1 MAARGLTVAITAL
14 TGALGIIFTLVS
26 AAQLI
31 GSFFDID
38 VLKEIK
44 DFFKDIS
51 QAAKEASAGVA
62 GLTAVGGAGSDSLT
76 QVLARLGLDK
86 STLEEIPDLLEDI
99 EEELNSLRTLGGAQI
114 AVQGVNR
121 GFIEEGLY
129 GPDRKKALDELS
141 SVAQRFL
148 TIQERIRVLQGQHR
162 PTERL
167 RTGDPY

>member
-1 MAARGLTVAITAL
+1 MP
-14 TGALGIIFTLVS
+14 S
-26 AAQLI
+26 
-31 GSFFDID
+31 ID

-44 DFFKDIS
+44 DFYRHLKRLR
-51 QAAKEASAGVA
+51 AAGVA

-99 EEELNSLRTLGGAQI
+99 EEELNTLRTLGGAQI

-129 GPDRKKALDELS
+129 GLIEKALDELS
-141 SVAQRFL
+141 SAAQRFL
-148 TIQERIRVLQGQHR
+148 TIQRELEYYKGQHR
-162 PTERL
+162 PHRET
-167 RTGDPY
+167 